1 MYPLGLLLSS
11 MPRILLHMPDAGVP
25 LTSEQLAAFL
35 DTNPVVV
42 RKMLAGLR
50 EQYCYV

>member
-1 MYPLGLLLSS
+1 
-11 MPRILLHMPDAGVP
+11 MPRILLHMPDAGVL